1 MAQHA
6 DAAGAD
12 LHDPKGV
19 SPTPIVAPK
28 NDATS
33 YQIQWDSDGA
43 GGADR
48 DVIVARTTDGNIGL
62 VLGNTS
68 EVWPIEVINAQIQVD
83 EIAAPGTPAAGKVA
97 VYAKTDGK
105 LYIKDDAGTETD
117 LTGGGGGAGSDTTA
131 IHDNTSSEISAITA
145 KASPTTSDYLIIEDA
160 AAGNAKKS
168 ITIGDLPAS
177 GLDEDQVALLA
188 QVFG

>member
-6 DAAGAD
+6 DAAGDD
-12 LHDPKGV
+12 LHDPKGIT
-19 SPTPIVAPK
+19 PTPLDAPK
-28 NDATS
+28 NEASS
-33 YQIQWDSDGA
+33 YQLRWDSDGA
-43 GGADR
+43 GGAYR
-48 DVIVARTTDGNIGL
+48 DVLVVRTTDGNLGF
-62 VLGNTS
+62 VLGNS
-68 EVWPIEVINAQIQVD
+68 AEVWPIEIVNAQIQVD
-83 EIAAPGTPAAGKVA
+83 EISAPGTPAAGKVA

-131 IHDNTSSEISAITA
+131 IHDDTASEISAITA
-145 KASPTTSDYLIIEDA
+145 KATPTTSDYLIIEDA